1 LPKALFIGNIVI
13 PRQGTQMV
21 RFGISWVARLLG
33 ISGFTIQ
40 QRTSSGSLQ
49 ALNVPK
55 ITPFNPS
62 NLVYKGQNEVV
73 AKSDYHLNRLQSQSV
88 SNQDREEISGNDQDL
103 LSVIATLKS
112 KLYQERSKSRH
123 YDALFNELNK
133 RLVELEKS
141 TDPDRQK
148 DLQKLQGWV
157 HSNRVIH

>member
-1 LPKALFIGNIVI
+1 
-13 PRQGTQMV
+13 MV

-62 NLVYKGQNEVV
+62 NLAYKGQEEVV

>member
-1 LPKALFIGNIVI
+1 
-13 PRQGTQMV
+13 MV

-33 ISGFTIQ
+33 ISGITIQ
-40 QRTSSGSLQ
+40 QRTNSGSLQ
-49 ALNVPK
+49 ALNVQK

-62 NLVYKGQNEVV
+62 NLAYKTRNDVTAE
-73 AKSDYHLNRLQSQSV
+73 SDYHLNRLQSQSV
-88 SNQDREEISGNDQDL
+88 SNEEISENDQDL

-123 YDALFNELNK
+123 YDALFNELNE

-141 TDPDRQK
+141 TDPDSQK

>member
-1 LPKALFIGNIVI
+1 MFIGNIVI
-13 PRQGTQMV
+13 PWQGTQMV

-123 YDALFNELNK
+123 YDALFNELNE
-133 RLVELEKS
+133 RLIELEKS

>member
-1 LPKALFIGNIVI
+1 
-13 PRQGTQMV
+13 MV

-62 NLVYKGQNEVV
+62 NLAYKAQKEVT
-73 AKSDYHLNRLQSQSV
+73 AKSDYHLNRLQSHSV
-88 SNQDREEISGNDQDL
+88 SNQDNEEISGNDQDL

-123 YDALFNELNK
+123 YDALFNELNE

-141 TDPDRQK
+141 TNPDSQK

>member
-1 LPKALFIGNIVI
+1 MFIGNIVI

-62 NLVYKGQNEVV
+62 NLAYKGQNEVV

-88 SNQDREEISGNDQDL
+88 SNQDREEISGNDQDF

-112 KLYQERSKSRH
+112 YLYQERSKSRH
-123 YDALFNELNK
+123 YDALFNELNEC
-133 RLVELEKS
+133 LVELEKS

-148 DLQKLQGWV
+148 GLQKLQGWV

>member
-1 LPKALFIGNIVI
+1 MKV
-13 PRQGTQMV
+13 V

-49 ALNVPK
+49 TLNVPK

-62 NLVYKGQNEVV
+62 NLAYKAQKEVT

-88 SNQDREEISGNDQDL
+88 SNQDNEEISGNDQDL

-123 YDALFNELNK
+123 YDALFNELNE

-141 TDPDRQK
+141 TDPDSQK
-148 DLQKLQGWV
+148 DLQKLQGWI
-157 HSNRVIH
+157 HSNQVIH

>member
-1 LPKALFIGNIVI
+1 
-13 PRQGTQMV
+13 MV

-55 ITPFNPS
+55 IIPFNPS
-62 NLVYKGQNEVV
+62 NFAYKARKDITAE
-73 AKSDYHLNRLQSQSV
+73 SDYHLNRLQTQTM
-88 SNQDREEISGNDQDL
+88 SNQDSEEVSSDDQDL

-112 KLYQERSKSRH
+112 KLYQEQSKSRH
-123 YDALFNELNK
+123 YAEVFNELNE

-141 TDPDRQK
+141 TDPDNQK

-157 HSNRVIH
+157 HSNRIIH

>member
-1 LPKALFIGNIVI
+1 
-13 PRQGTQMV
+13 MV

-62 NLVYKGQNEVV
+62 NLAYKGQNEVV

-88 SNQDREEISGNDQDL
+88 SNHDREEISGNDQDL

-123 YDALFNELNK
+123 YDALFNELNE

>member
-1 LPKALFIGNIVI
+1 MQV
-13 PRQGTQMV
+13 V

-62 NLVYKGQNEVV
+62 NLAYKTRNNASVE
-73 AKSDYHLNRLQSQSV
+73 SDYHLNRLQSQSV
-88 SNQDREEISGNDQDL
+88 SNEEISGNDQDL

-123 YDALFNELNK
+123 YDALFNELNQ

-141 TDPDRQK
+141 TDPDSQK

>member
-1 LPKALFIGNIVI
+1 
-13 PRQGTQMV
+13 MV

-49 ALNVPK
+49 TLNVPK
-55 ITPFNPS
+55 IIPFNPS
-62 NLVYKGQNEVV
+62 NLPYKARKDITAE
-73 AKSDYHLNRLQSQSV
+73 SDYHLNRLQTQTM
-88 SNQDREEISGNDQDL
+88 SNQDSEKVSSDDQDL

-112 KLYQERSKSRH
+112 KLYQEQSKSRH
-123 YDALFNELNK
+123 YTEVFNELNE

-141 TDPDRQK
+141 TDPDNQK
-148 DLQKLQGWV
+148 DLQKLQGWI

>member
-1 LPKALFIGNIVI
+1 MFIGNIVI
-13 PRQGTQMV
+13 PWQETQMV

-62 NLVYKGQNEVV
+62 NLAYKGQNEVV

-88 SNQDREEISGNDQDL
+88 SNQDRKEISGNDQDL

-123 YDALFNELNK
+123 YDALFNELNE

>member
-1 LPKALFIGNIVI
+1 MFIGNIVI
-13 PRQGTQMV
+13 PWQGTQMV

-62 NLVYKGQNEVV
+62 NLAYKGQNEVV

-88 SNQDREEISGNDQDL
+88 SNQDREEISGNDQDF

-133 RLVELEKS
+133 RLVELEKNS
-141 TDPDRQK
+141 DSDRQK

>member
-1 LPKALFIGNIVI
+1 MFIGNIVI
-13 PRQGTQMV
+13 PWQGTQMV

-62 NLVYKGQNEVV
+62 NLAYKGQNEVV

>member
-1 LPKALFIGNIVI
+1 MFIGNIVI

-62 NLVYKGQNEVV
+62 NLAYKGQNEVV

>member
-1 LPKALFIGNIVI
+1 LFIGNIVI

-62 NLVYKGQNEVV
+62 NLAYKGQNEVV

-88 SNQDREEISGNDQDL
+88 SNQDREEISGNDQDF

>member
-1 LPKALFIGNIVI
+1 MQV
-13 PRQGTQMV
+13 V

-49 ALNVPK
+49 TLNVPK

-62 NLVYKGQNEVV
+62 NLAYKAQKEVT
-73 AKSDYHLNRLQSQSV
+73 AKSDYHLNRLQSHSV
-88 SNQDREEISGNDQDL
+88 SNQDNEEISGNDQDFSGNDQDL

-123 YDALFNELNK
+123 YDALFNELNE

-141 TDPDRQK
+141 TDPDSQK

>member
-1 LPKALFIGNIVI
+1 MFIGNIVI
-13 PRQGTQMV
+13 PWQGTQMV

-62 NLVYKGQNEVV
+62 NLAYKGQNEVV

-88 SNQDREEISGNDQDL
+88 SNQDRKEISGNDQDL

-123 YDALFNELNK
+123 YDALFNELNE
-133 RLVELEKS
+133 RLIELEKS

>member
-1 LPKALFIGNIVI
+1 MQV
-13 PRQGTQMV
+13 V

-62 NLVYKGQNEVV
+62 NLVYKTRNDVTAE
-73 AKSDYHLNRLQSQSV
+73 SDYHLNRLQSQSV
-88 SNQDREEISGNDQDL
+88 SNQDNEEISGNDQDL

-123 YDALFNELNK
+123 YDALFNELNE

-141 TDPDRQK
+141 TDPDSQK

>member
-1 LPKALFIGNIVI
+1 V
-13 PRQGTQMV
+13 V

-33 ISGFTIQ
+33 ISGVTIQ

-49 ALNVPK
+49 TLNVPK

-62 NLVYKGQNEVV
+62 NLAYKARNDVTVESG
-73 AKSDYHLNRLQSQSV
+73 YHLNRLQVQSI
-88 SNQDREEISGNDQDL
+88 SNQDSEEVSGDDQDL

-112 KLYQERSKSRH
+112 KLYQEQSKSRH
-123 YDALFNELNK
+123 YTEVFNELNE

-141 TDPDRQK
+141 TDPDNQK
-148 DLQKLQGWV
+148 DLQKLQGWI

>member
-1 LPKALFIGNIVI
+1 
-13 PRQGTQMV
+13 MV

-33 ISGFTIQ
+33 ISGVTIQ

-49 ALNVPK
+49 TLNVPK

-62 NLVYKGQNEVV
+62 NLAYKARNDVTVESG
-73 AKSDYHLNRLQSQSV
+73 YHLNRLQVQSI
-88 SNQDREEISGNDQDL
+88 SNQDSEEVSGDDQDL

-123 YDALFNELNK
+123 YTEVFNELNE

-141 TDPDRQK
+141 TDPDSQK

>member
-1 LPKALFIGNIVI
+1 MFIGNIVI
-13 PRQGTQMV
+13 PWQETQMV

-62 NLVYKGQNEVV
+62 NLAYKGQEEVV

-123 YDALFNELNK
+123 YDALFNELNE
-133 RLVELEKS
+133 RLIELEKS

>member
-1 LPKALFIGNIVI
+1 
-13 PRQGTQMV
+13 MV

-62 NLVYKGQNEVV
+62 NLAYKGQNEVV

-88 SNQDREEISGNDQDL
+88 SNQDREEISGNDQDF

-123 YDALFNELNK
+123 YDALFNELNE

>member
-1 LPKALFIGNIVI
+1 
-13 PRQGTQMV
+13 MV

-62 NLVYKGQNEVV
+62 NLAYKAQKEVT

-88 SNQDREEISGNDQDL
+88 SNQDNEEISGNDQDL

-123 YDALFNELNK
+123 YDALFNELNE

-141 TDPDRQK
+141 TDPDSQK

>member
-1 LPKALFIGNIVI
+1 MFIGNIGI
-13 PRQGTQMV
+13 PWQGTQVV

-62 NLVYKGQNEVV
+62 NLAYKAQNEVT
-73 AKSDYHLNRLQSQSV
+73 AESDYHLNRLQSQSV
-88 SNQDREEISGNDQDL
+88 SNQDRKEISGNDQDL

-112 KLYQERSKSRH
+112 KLYQERFKSRH
-123 YDALFNELNK
+123 YDALSDELNE

-141 TDPDRQK
+141 TDPDSQK

>member
-1 LPKALFIGNIVI
+1 MFIGNIGI
-13 PRQGTQMV
+13 PWQGTQVV

-62 NLVYKGQNEVV
+62 NLAYKTRNNASVE
-73 AKSDYHLNRLQSQSV
+73 SDYHLNRLQSQGI
-88 SNQDREEISGNDQDL
+88 SNQDSEEISGNEQDL

-123 YDALFNELNK
+123 YDALFNELNE

-141 TDPDRQK
+141 TDPDSQK

-157 HSNRVIH
+157 HSNRGIH

>member
-1 LPKALFIGNIVI
+1 
-13 PRQGTQMV
+13 MV

-33 ISGFTIQ
+33 ISGVTIQ

-62 NLVYKGQNEVV
+62 NLAYKGQNEVV

-88 SNQDREEISGNDQDL
+88 SNQDREEISGNDQDF

>member
-1 LPKALFIGNIVI
+1 MQV
-13 PRQGTQMV
+13 V

-49 ALNVPK
+49 TLNVPK

-62 NLVYKGQNEVV
+62 NLAYKAQKEVT

-123 YDALFNELNK
+123 YDALFNELNE

-141 TDPDRQK
+141 TNPNRQK

>member
-1 LPKALFIGNIVI
+1 
-13 PRQGTQMV
+13 MV

-62 NLVYKGQNEVV
+62 NLAYKAQKEVT
-73 AKSDYHLNRLQSQSV
+73 AKSDYHLNRLQSHSV
-88 SNQDREEISGNDQDL
+88 SNQDNGEISGNDQDL

-123 YDALFNELNK
+123 YDALFNELNE

-141 TDPDRQK
+141 TNPDSQK

>member
-1 LPKALFIGNIVI
+1 MFIGNIVI
-13 PRQGTQMV
+13 PWQETQMV

-62 NLVYKGQNEVV
+62 NLAYKGQEEVV

-123 YDALFNELNK
+123 YDALFNELNE

>member
-1 LPKALFIGNIVI
+1 MFIGNIVI
-13 PRQGTQMV
+13 PWQGTQMV

>member
-1 LPKALFIGNIVI
+1 MFIGNIVI
-13 PRQGTQMV
+13 PWQGTQMV

-62 NLVYKGQNEVV
+62 NLAYKGQEEVV

-123 YDALFNELNK
+123 YDALFNELNE

>member
-1 LPKALFIGNIVI
+1 MFIGNIVI
-13 PRQGTQMV
+13 PWQGTQMV

-62 NLVYKGQNEVV
+62 NLAYKGQNEVV

-88 SNQDREEISGNDQDL
+88 SNQDRKEISGNDQDL

-123 YDALFNELNK
+123 YDALFNELNE

>member
-62 NLVYKGQNEVV
+62 NLAYKGQNEVV

-88 SNQDREEISGNDQDL
+88 SNQDREEISGNDQDF

>member
-1 LPKALFIGNIVI
+1 
-13 PRQGTQMV
+13 MV

-62 NLVYKGQNEVV
+62 NLAYKGQNEVV